1 MIGNLLSAIWRAPKP
16 GGGGDRASTIM
27 SRFLLGLAGVI
38 LILLFAGTA
47 SAQLLGSTSAGG
59 LPGRTTLVVVTMG
72 SPSEYMF
79 RISPRSVRRGT
90 VIFKITNAGK
100 LPHSFEIVGHTTKLL
115 RPHQSTTLAVLFR
128 KAARYF
134 FSDKCVADPNA
145 QEKGS
150 TAPCA
155 GGILRVT

>member
-1 MIGNLLSAIWRAPKP
+1 
-16 GGGGDRASTIM
+16 M
-27 SRFLLGLAGVI
+27 SRSLLGLAGVI
-38 LILLFAGTA
+38 LILLFAETA
-47 SAQLLGSTSAGG
+47 RAQLLGSLSAGG
-59 LPGRTTLVVVTMG
+59 ALPGRTTLVVVTMG
-72 SPSEYMF
+72 SPSEYIY
-79 RISPRSVRRGT
+79 RISPKSVRRGT
-90 VIFKITNAGK
+90 VIFKITNVGK
-100 LPHSFEIVGHTTKLL
+100 LPHSFEIIGHSTKLL
-115 RPHQSTTLAVLFR
+115 RRHQSTTLAVLFR